1 MRIILDAMGTDDH
14 PRAEIAGA
22 VEALLESESDV
33 EIVLVG
39 DREIIEAELATYES
53 LPDCLTVFH
62 APDRVTGT
70 DSPSKA
76 IRRKPESS
84 IVVGLK
90 LHRDGEAD
98 AFVSAGPTGAVMAT
112 SLFTLRPLP
121 GVDRPAVGALLP
133 TASEPCLL
141 VDAGANVDCRP
152 QHLVQFAQLG
162 SIYARDMMGRPEPR
176 VALLSI
182 GEEPGKGDELT
193 LAAHRLLS
201 SQRGLRFVGNV
212 EGRDII
218 DGVCDVVVCDG
229 FVGNVLLKFYESV
242 FHFVVGLLK
251 KELDSATENS
261 LDFEEVFRVLDYAEI
276 GGAPLLGVGG
286 VTVICHGESRPKA
299 IRNALKLAVRAV
311 RADMVGNSARHL
323 AESMDLPS
331 REAS

>member
-1 MRIILDAMGTDDH
+1 
-14 PRAEIAGA
+14 
-22 VEALLESESDV
+22 
-33 EIVLVG
+33 
-39 DREIIEAELATYES
+39 
-53 LPDCLTVFH
+53 
-62 APDRVTGT
+62 
-70 DSPSKA
+70 
-76 IRRKPESS
+76 
-84 IVVGLK
+84 
-90 LHRDGEAD
+90 
-98 AFVSAGPTGAVMAT
+98 
-112 SLFTLRPLP
+112 
-121 GVDRPAVGALLP
+121 
-133 TASEPCLL
+133 
-141 VDAGANVDCRP
+141 
-152 QHLVQFAQLG
+152 LG

-251 KELDSATENS
+251 EELDSATENS